1 MLFKYFCYNRVMQRH
16 QYKLLGYNID
26 LFNANE
32 ALDYVNFLIDAS
44 FSSHIVTINPEIIE
58 FANKHENF
66 AKILNEAELVIPDGV
81 GIKIG
86 LKINGINIQRI
97 TGIGFARTLIEQ
109 AAKNNI
115 PIALVGAKS
124 AVIEKVQINLK
135 KEFPE
140 LNIVYAH
147 DGYFKENSELYEDLK
162 NSAPKIL
169 FVAMGAPKQEEFIYE
184 LKSILPSTVMIG
196 IGGSF
201 DVWSGEVQRAPE
213 IWQKLGL
220 EWLYRTIKQ
229 PERFKRIF
237 PTLPIFVYNVIKE
250 KLTKKG

>member
-1 MLFKYFCYNRVMQRH
+1 MQRR
-16 QYKLLGYNID
+16 QQKLLGYNID
-26 LFNANE
+26 LFNMQE
-32 ALDYVNFLIDAS
+32 AKEYVNSLIDAAS
-44 FSSHIVTINPEIIE
+44 SSHIVTINPEIIE

-66 AKILNEAELVIPDGV
+66 AKILNEAELVIPDGI

-97 TGIGFARTLIEQ
+97 TGIGFARALIED
-109 AAKNNI
+109 AAKNSI
-115 PIALVGAKS
+115 PIALVGAKPS
-124 AVIEKVQINLK
+124 VIEKVQVKLK
-135 KEFPE
+135 EEFPD

-147 DGYFKENSELYEDLK
+147 DGYFKENSELHEDLK
-162 NSAPKIL
+162 TSAPKIL
-169 FVAMGAPKQEEFIYE
+169 FVAMGVPKQEEFIYE
-184 LKSILPSTVMIG
+184 LKSILPSTLMIG

-237 PTLPIFVYNVIKE
+237 PTLPLFVYNVIKE
-250 KLTKKG
+250 RLTKKG